1 MTKDLASAKQNE
13 LNVNP
18 WVKWLFLASSL
29 SQVLYF
35 IVWLMIQI
43 EVIDSSELNLSMAM
57 NMSARAILTLCATI
71 LLLKCTDWK
80 IKVCS
85 WVVALN
91 RFVVLLI
98 VIPWI
103 RTTFPG
109 YMSLPE
115 IFFYLVLL
123 SDFFLITSKKVRKK
137 SLLFLIALILLD
149 FVSLTI
155 NLLHVTF
162 SDLLIFWSYSVLMSS
177 ATGLCLFFF
186 YKGLEK

>member
-35 IVWLMIQI
+35 IVWLMIQT

>member
-35 IVWLMIQI
+35 IVWLMIQT

-149 FVSLTI
+149 FVSLAI